1 MEAIQTTRKII
12 DLENNVL
19 QTVKLAAAATGLSV
33 KKYIE
38 HLITIEAK
46 RYETSVISKKN
57 PSPSNDTW
65 FDDPENMKMM
75 ELGSKQLREGQGKK
89 VSLEDIKGM
98 LSNGL

>member
-12 DLENNVL
+12 DLEN
-19 QTVKLAAAATGLSV
+19 
-33 KKYIE
+33 
-38 HLITIEAK
+38 
-46 RYETSVISKKN
+46 N

-75 ELGSKQLREGQGKK
+75 ELGSKQLREGQGKE